1 MLSWTWEGSSGE
13 SDRGG
18 RAEEYLV
25 LWLRDKKTTVVNP
38 PPLWVAFVHTKEE
51 GQFVGVKEVGRLC
64 SREIRGGPILLMSG
78 LDLSMW
84 R

>member
-18 RAEEYLV
+18 RAEEYSV
-25 LWLRDKKTTVVNP
+25 SWLRDKKTTVVNLFLCGL
-38 PPLWVAFVHTKEE
+38 PLFTL

-64 SREIRGGPILLMSG
+64 SREIRGGPILLMNG